1 LPPPK
6 MARLVWKPAKR
17 KSEMPIEVQRVC
29 IFAAEAQVR
38 SGPRCNSSA
47 RMSGRTRPVE
57 RKSRLLVVQSYAIA
71 NRIARPNGAPVV
83 RRLWRES
90 LAQRTSARDYVPSAS
105 IANLRPPGSVPL
117 VYKLCQRNE
126 VPSLRTGG
134 ALRFH
139 QDAVES
145 FLALNP
151 APHYAPVEPR
161 CSASSWSIELYPPAA
176 CG

>member
-1 LPPPK
+1 MSPRTVLTALCSSLPARVRNRCPPVH
-6 MARLVWKPAKR
+6 RRTLPGVL
-17 KSEMPIEVQRVC
+17 
-29 IFAAEAQVR
+29 R
-38 SGPRCNSSA
+38 SPRTC
-47 RMSGRTRPVE
+47 
-57 RKSRLLVVQSYAIA
+57 A
-71 NRIARPNGAPVV
+71 NRQRMRPGSGGSP
-83 RRLWRES
+83 
-90 LAQRTSARDYVPSAS
+90 QGGVPSAS

-161 CSASSWSIELYPPAA
+161 CSASSWSIELYPPVA